1 MLCNIDLLYAQHDLP
16 SHAGP
21 TLREKSLLLSRMMT
35 FFEKKFA
42 DDIELMAMF
51 LDTVLF
57 VYKLV

>member
-1 MLCNIDLLYAQHDLP
+1 MEHGILKDT
-16 SHAGP
+16 S
-21 TLREKSLLLSRMMT
+21 TSEKSLLLSRMMT

-57 VYKLV
+57 VYKLI